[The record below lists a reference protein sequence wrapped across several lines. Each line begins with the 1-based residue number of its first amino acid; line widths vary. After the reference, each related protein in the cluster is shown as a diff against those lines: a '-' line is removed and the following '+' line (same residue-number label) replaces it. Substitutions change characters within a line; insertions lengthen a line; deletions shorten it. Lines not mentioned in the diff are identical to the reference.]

1 MMNKYSEHTARI
13 LLRAIS
19 LIGNYRDG
27 KASLR
32 YLVDS
37 LEGSVKSLEEQL
49 PNIFYDDWYSHWGE
63 LEAILALGEET
74 QRGKEILEEL
84 NAMETLIGKYTVN
97 AHNNES

>member
-1 MMNKYSEHTARI
+1 MASICTKLT
-13 LLRAIS
+13 LRAIS

-37 LEGSVKSLEEQL
+37 LEGIIKSLEEQL

-63 LEAILALGEET
+63 LEAFLTLGKEA
-74 QRGKEILEEL
+74 QHGKEILEEL
-84 NAMETLIGKYTVN
+84 NAMETLISKYAVN
-97 AHNNES
+97 THNNEA